1 MFGTR
6 MGCSFC
12 GRRAANVAKLV
23 AGPTR
28 IFGRVYICDRCATQT
43 IHIMEQHSDSD
54 RLPED
59 KPSPLQR
66 MVTRL
71 LRTNRRED
79 VPTDSQCHTL
89 MVSGIVLLPASPRC
103 GAKLAATRSME
114 VMPWTGCSG
123 SKRRAE
129 KCR

>member
-54 RLPED
+54 QLPED

-66 MVTRL
+66 MVTRI

-79 VPTDSQCHTL
+79 VPTDSQCHA
-89 MVSGIVLLPASPRC
+89 VFP
-103 GAKLAATRSME
+103 
-114 VMPWTGCSG
+114 
-123 SKRRAE
+123 
-129 KCR
+129 